1 MYLPSLRPSSDF
13 FCRCLHGSVSVQR
26 GFYYR
31 FHKRVGTGSFSR
43 YREFFVRPRALEA
56 TQRMRFVYE
65 APFAAAKAS
74 SLKTLRWKKRIAAA
88 TDAQQ
93 LLHVIEAYRIL
104 CRDILKASRR
114 FESQSSSILLEIPAV
129 AAKAFMLLPGV
140 KLRLHKFLL
149 NAIAAA
155 AMPYLSEMPAGD
167 LLKLLQGYAGAQLHH
182 YGLVSAVAA
191 EIQRRVHAAAAAAAA
206 VSSEIPGKGSSIGSE
221 EGRSN
226 AAQWKS
232 DEVWIQEASG
242 VAAAP
247 KGQQR
252 RQKAASG
259 IVPSLEQLVDFH
271 GESHRRK
278 KGGKGGSQKSRK
290 LQGRVSEAGKES
302 CLLDMCAFATVE
314 AFAALKYRDWSFLQL
329 LSKQV
334 QEAIR
339 QAPPE
344 RPFAMFSPLLLGR
357 SLEGMRHLKAND
369 VELLLAVLEH
379 IHRYLYDC
387 CPQSVALTGRCTAV
401 QLPPDLPSIR
411 EKHAALLEVLR
422 DMGPTLRLEEVV
434 CAAAFAAAS
443 SVSRPLK
450 ASVLASLAERVLTLQ
465 ETPGGGLSD
474 VALLAEILL
483 RNGKLNT
490 PVFDVLARLI
500 HRHLE
505 VLEPQDLSRLARF
518 LKRAKEASLE
528 SETLLNATSRHVLRL
543 SSVFAPPDLQETLS
557 CLMEAGPPHRRYSV
571 LLHQAVATDSED
583 LEDSLQRISSQQGK
597 LLLGRAAARASRAKA
612 AAAASTGAAGEGA
625 DGELTA
631 SASSALASCEES
643 LARRR
648 YSHRRRILE
657 EEGWDLLHRRVGS
670 MRDLKQ
676 WL

>member
-1 MYLPSLRPSSDF
+1 
-13 FCRCLHGSVSVQR
+13 
-26 GFYYR
+26 
-31 FHKRVGTGSFSR
+31 
-43 YREFFVRPRALEA
+43 
-56 TQRMRFVYE
+56 
-65 APFAAAKAS
+65 
-74 SLKTLRWKKRIAAA
+74 
-88 TDAQQ
+88 
-93 LLHVIEAYRIL
+93 
-104 CRDILKASRR
+104 
-114 FESQSSSILLEIPAV
+114 
-129 AAKAFMLLPGV
+129 
-140 KLRLHKFLL
+140 
-149 NAIAAA
+149 
-155 AMPYLSEMPAGD
+155 
-167 LLKLLQGYAGAQLHH
+167 
-182 YGLVSAVAA
+182 
-191 EIQRRVHAAAAAAAA
+191 
-206 VSSEIPGKGSSIGSE
+206 
-221 EGRSN
+221 
-226 AAQWKS
+226 
-232 DEVWIQEASG
+232 
-242 VAAAP
+242 
-247 KGQQR
+247 
-252 RQKAASG
+252 
-259 IVPSLEQLVDFH
+259 
-271 GESHRRK
+271 
-278 KGGKGGSQKSRK
+278 
-290 LQGRVSEAGKES
+290 
-302 CLLDMCAFATVE
+302 
-314 AFAALKYRDWSFLQL
+314 
-329 LSKQV
+329 
-334 QEAIR
+334 
-339 QAPPE
+339 
-344 RPFAMFSPLLLGR
+344 
-357 SLEGMRHLKAND
+357 
-369 VELLLAVLEH
+369 
-379 IHRYLYDC
+379 
-387 CPQSVALTGRCTAV
+387 
-401 QLPPDLPSIR
+401 
-411 EKHAALLEVLR
+411 
-422 DMGPTLRLEEVV
+422 MGPTLRLEEVV

-571 LLHQAVATDSED
+571 LLHQAVATDRWGRLRSSQLLEGDGAGAADEGAATAADKGAAASDAWVVSSED